1 MGKFELGNKF
11 STGRPLGSKSL
22 ITEKVRENFNLLLES
37 NLSKMQNDLEQL
49 TPKDRLNFIIELSSY
64 ILPKLR
70 AVEVTEIKE
79 NNFQPI
85 NVILKNGNI

>member
-1 MGKFELGNKF
+1 MFELGNRIA
-11 STGRPLGSKSL
+11 TGRPLGSKNL

-37 NLSKMQNDLEQL
+37 NLNKMQDDLNQL

-70 AVEVTEIKE
+70 AIEVTEIKE
-79 NNFQPI
+79 SNFQPI
-85 NVILKNGNI
+85 NVILQSNGNI